1 MDFIQ
6 WVSDAR
12 SVVTLICMATFIGIV
27 IWAYS
32 AARKSDFDEAA
43 MLPFADDEQL
53 NAKSQ
58 EPNHG

>member
-1 MDFIQ
+1 MNFIQ

-12 SVVTLICMATFIGIV
+12 SVVTLICMTTFIGIV

-58 EPNHG
+58 EPHHG